1 MIQLVSLPPDV
12 ITALNISRVEA
23 DSSTDRVYTALRG
36 AIMSGSLEAGTK
48 LSANDLAASLGVS
61 RTPIKNAL
69 LRLAASG
76 LVESSHNRRA
86 VVAGWSPADIRDTF
100 DLNGHLHGY
109 AARLAAERAATD
121 EIDQLESYL
130 EEGAQAIESGAD
142 ESVYWEI
149 DREFH
154 DAIVRL
160 SASRPLQ
167 TMLEI
172 GVLEVPQTR
181 ASAKRDPRRRMKE
194 SLDHHREIVRALT
207 QRDAS
212 WAQAIT
218 LAHFH
223 LAAADVTSEHA

>member
-1 MIQLVSLPPDV
+1 
-12 ITALNISRVEA
+12 
-23 DSSTDRVYTALRG
+23 
-36 AIMSGSLEAGTK
+36 MSGSLEAGTI

-86 VVAGWSPADIRDTF
+86 VVSGWSPADIRDTF

-109 AARLAAERAATD
+109 AARLAAERAAM
-121 EIDQLESYL
+121 EGLKQLESYL
-130 EEGAQAIESGAD
+130 DQGAEAIHNGAGRD
-142 ESVYWEI
+142 PNIYWEI
-149 DREFH
+149 DRQFH
-154 DAIVRL
+154 DEIVRL

-167 TMLEI
+167 TLLEL

-181 ASAKRDPRRRMKE
+181 AAAKRDPLRRMQE
-194 SLDHHREIVRALT
+194 SLEHHREIVRALT
-207 QRDAS
+207 QRDSS

-223 LAAADVTSEHA
+223 LAAADVTEQPDDA